1 MQGSREVVSQS
12 EGLLGREPAEMK
24 AASIV
29 SRAESE
35 ASGRPLPM
43 AAALVGLMALALAA
57 CASGLGSSAARSGAA
72 IPDAAA
78 GPDRSGASASEA
90 PAETAALPPAAPPTL
105 ARLKG
110 LTAAELKTALGE
122 PTLLRHDGAA
132 QLWQYAGSGCVLHV
146 FLYEDHGT
154 FRVTY
159 AEVRI
164 DDPDLPKPPT
174 CVEWKGRPQAH
185 APLPLRPAEADGRPT

>member
-1 MQGSREVVSQS
+1 ME
-12 EGLLGREPAEMK
+12 
-24 AASIV
+24 AASI
-29 SRAESE
+29 
-35 ASGRPLPM
+35 GG
-43 AAALVGLMALALAA
+43 AAAHAISCSRLPTVAALIGLMALALSA
-57 CASGLGSSAARSGAA
+57 CTSGPGGSAARSSAE
-72 IPDAAA
+72 A
-78 GPDRSGASASEA
+78 GPDRNGASASEA

-110 LTAAELKTALGE
+110 LTAVELKTVLGE
-122 PTLLRHDGAA
+122 PTLLRHDGPA

-164 DDPDLPKPPT
+164 DDPAVPNPPT
-174 CVEWKGRPQAH
+174 CVEWKGRPPAYSSPP
-185 APLPLRPAEADGRPT
+185 ARPAATRQAA

>member
-1 MQGSREVVSQS
+1 
-12 EGLLGREPAEMK
+12 
-24 AASIV
+24 
-29 SRAESE
+29 
-35 ASGRPLPM
+35 M

-57 CASGLGSSAARSGAA
+57 CTSGSGGLAARSSAEA
-72 IPDAAA
+72 R
-78 GPDRSGASASEA
+78 PDRSGASASEA

-110 LTAAELKTALGE
+110 LTTAELKTALGE

-164 DDPDLPKPPT
+164 DDPDPPKPPT
-174 CVEWKGRPQAH
+174 CVEWKGRPQAES
-185 APLPLRPAEADGRPT
+185 PLPLRPAATRQAA